1 MKKILSFLIMIL
13 LINFI
18 NVNADSIVDFNK
30 KGSLTI
36 TLMES
41 ESSEYISVASIKVT
55 KIASAY
61 LDNNSNIVY
70 EFVDELKNSNIILDD
85 LTKED
90 LLKDILKYMEE
101 NNIELNGDI
110 NNTDDLGKVSFN
122 DLDLGLYIISQENIV
137 EGYSSIDSYLL
148 TIPTIIDNEWVYDI
162 DSLPKT
168 ELIKLID
175 ISVEKIWKNNRISI
189 PNSVT
194 IELLKDEEV
203 IDSVTLSEENEW
215 KHVFERLPISDSYS
229 VREKDVPK
237 GYKVTYKQ
245 DGDYSFTVINTNK
258 LPQTGEYTFIIP
270 ILVSLG
276 IILIGIGLY
285 LDKRGNIHE

>member
-13 LINFI
+13 LINFM

-41 ESSEYISVASIKVT
+41 ESSEYISGASIKVT

-61 LDNNSNIVY
+61 LDNNSNIAY
-70 EFVDELKNSNIILDD
+70 EFVEELKNSNIILDD

-175 ISVEKIWKNNRISI
+175 VSVEKIWKNNRISI
-189 PNSVT
+189 PDSVT

-229 VREKDVPK
+229 VREKNVPK